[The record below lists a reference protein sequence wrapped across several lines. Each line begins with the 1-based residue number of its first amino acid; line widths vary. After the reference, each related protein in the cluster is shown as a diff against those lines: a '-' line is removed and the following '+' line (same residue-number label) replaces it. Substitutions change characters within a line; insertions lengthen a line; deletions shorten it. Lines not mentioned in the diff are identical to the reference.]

1 MKIMKIKIKPFLYSL
16 IRQNFIYIISFIFL
30 LILTI
35 IVLFIGVLKLVKA
48 HSTIS
53 KLSLEINQLKKQVE
67 PYTYDDQTKSIIEN
81 DLKFLNT
88 LIPNVEDY
96 FSIIY
101 SLERLSDKT
110 GFLIIS
116 YNVDLKTSTKDKIKL
131 SVSGVGDSNTFLNF
145 LKNYNFDGGRLITSD
160 KIEYDISKS
169 DITKLN
175 LNFYT
180 SNSNKS
186 LDLNDQSDQII
197 NIDKLLKEIEKI
209 KEKISFDFISQD
221 VEENKFDYPKKSNP
235 FQ

>member
-1 MKIMKIKIKPFLYSL
+1 MKIKIKPFLYSL